1 MSFVHVLMIHLWHN
15 CSNVD
20 ATDTVVIDEAL
31 AVVRKASIE
40 HAHAASGRVH
50 VHEAGA
56 DMIQTVVVKI
66 MMFQIVCLMAAMV
79 YYKASHP
86 DVR

>member
-1 MSFVHVLMIHLWHN
+1 MHVLMNCLWHL
-15 CSNVD
+15 CSNAD

-31 AVVRKASIE
+31 AVVRKTSVE
-40 HAHAASGRVH
+40 HTHAASGQVLA
-50 VHEAGA
+50 HEAGA
-56 DMIQTVVVKI
+56 DMIQTVAVEI

-79 YYKASHP
+79 FYKASHP